1 MAAASAGTPQQV
13 ADRRMGAVRVGLVL
27 LGVGQG
33 FAAAWALV
41 APRSFY
47 DSFPV
52 PGAHWVSALP
62 PFNEHLIRDY
72 GASFLAIATL
82 ALTAAWLADRRLV
95 RVALVVWIV
104 AAVPHLAFHLAHS
117 GDPSGARG
125 VASLV
130 TLALNAFVPL
140 FLLALV
146 PKEANR

>member
-1 MAAASAGTPQQV
+1 MAAAPAVTPQP
-13 ADRRMGAVRVGLVL
+13 ADHRRMGAVRVGLVL
-27 LGVGQG
+27 LALGQG
-33 FAAAWALV
+33 FAAGWALV

-62 PFNEHLIRDY
+62 PFNEHLVRDY

-82 ALTAAWLADRRLV
+82 ALIAAWLADRRLV

-104 AAVPHLAFHLAHS
+104 AALPHLVFHLAHS
-117 GDPSGARG
+117 GDPSGPKGA
-125 VASLV
+125 ASLA

-140 FLLALV
+140 VLLALV
-146 PKEANR
+146 PREVHR